1 METTTSTAGKILD
14 IAQSFIVKGGY
25 NGFSYADISGVIGIR
40 KASIH
45 HHFPTKNEL
54 VAVLVDQYRRQASDG
69 LNALDE
75 RIPSPLDRLEA
86 YLSFW
91 QKCIKDASAP
101 ICVCAMLASEM
112 TILPDDIASRVRAH
126 FQRLAQWLEGV
137 LKSGADQGVLR
148 IADTPGQEA
157 QLFMAAVHGAMLSA
171 RALNDPKLFGII
183 TKPLLERLKAVDN
196 QRNP

>member
-1 METTTSTAGKILD
+1 MD

-69 LNALDE
+69 LNGLDKS
-75 RIPSPLDRLEA
+75 IPSPLDRLEA

-101 ICVCAMLASEM
+101 ICVCAMLASE
-112 TILPDDIASRVRAH
+112 IALLPDDIASRVRAH
-126 FQRLAQWLEGV
+126 FQRLAEWLAGV
-137 LKSGADQGVLR
+137 LKSGADQGVFR
-148 IADTPGQEA
+148 IANTPGQEA

-183 TKPLLERLKAVDN
+183 TKPLLERLKAVGN
-196 QRNP
+196 ERNP